1 MRHVILTCTNHP
13 NLRWSCKEIAVSNGK
28 YNGIRNIRFLGEPSG
43 KGMYAD
49 GSGLDCTTLGV
60 EECLCNGMDTF
71 VIAPED
77 KLVTKR

>member
-1 MRHVILTCTNHP
+1 MRHVILTCINHP

-28 YNGIRNIRFLGEPSG
+28 YNGIRNIFFLGKPSG

-49 GSGLDCTTLGV
+49 GSGLDCATLGV
-60 EECLCNGMDTF
+60 DECPCTADNL